1 MSSPLGRVQA
11 AIENARP
18 IAADASAKLTSRA
31 GRTSAFLALVLLVA
45 LVFVSAASSASS
57 IQGSL
62 SRAASVLAGRPI
74 VVACTDL
81 PGLEGEVDAGRV
93 LLDLSTCAPLL
104 HHAAAGPDNVY
115 AAESAA
121 ALAHEVGH
129 VLIGACEYRAERYA
143 MAHWRQVYRLLGL
156 GTPDAID
163 AAYVL
168 SMHQTLPPRYLS
180 AGPGC

>member
-1 MSSPLGRVQA
+1 VSSPSGRLQA
-11 AIENARP
+11 GIENARP
-18 IAADASAKLTSRA
+18 FAADASAKLTSRA
-31 GRTSAFLALVLLVA
+31 GRTSALLPFVLLLA
-45 LVFVSAASSASS
+45 LVFVPAAPSASS

-62 SRAASVLAGRPI
+62 SRAASALAGRPI
-74 VVACTDL
+74 VVACTNL
-81 PGLEGEVDAGRV
+81 PGLEGEADAGRV

-104 HHAAAGPDNVY
+104 HRAAAGPDNVY

-143 MAHWRQVYRLLGL
+143 MVHWRQVYRLVGL
-156 GTPDAID
+156 GTPDSAD

-168 SMHQTLPPRYLS
+168 SMHQALPPPYLS
-180 AGPGC
+180 PGPGC